1 MRGGCH
7 CRHPR
12 RPEAIPLAAAAGEH
26 RTPWEG
32 SAVAYVHRMIVA
44 GIAAPRA
51 GSRRGWVRG

>member
-1 MRGGCH
+1 
-7 CRHPR
+7 
-12 RPEAIPLAAAAGEH
+12 LAAAAGEH